1 MDYDL
6 TWIQSWILDLPI
18 LKYLFIDI
26 NKLNYNNNIN
36 SIYRTIIK
44 IYHPDFNLNNFE
56 LKNKNLKNN
65 LLIDE
70 LIDFKNKLNNE
81 NLSGEF
87 ISFIKKFIKINLTDI
102 SFCKKFNNINNTLNE
117 LFYNINDSNDIQT
130 NYKTNFNNINIS
142 NFIIYNDEDKKK
154 FFTTVK
160 DEKIDKNELDKILN
174 LKNKNRDIFLENIN
188 ETYKQELDIIKEK
201 KLNFNDV
208 FNDKLKLEEN
218 NNNNKVIEYN
228 SVLNNLDKYSLMTI
242 DDDNNYNF
250 EDQFKLDNSVLKC
263 DYKKNLSLDELIK
276 YRENELNNYN
286 KKL

>member
-26 NKLNYNNNIN
+26 NKLPYNNNIN

-44 IYHPDFNLNNFE
+44 IYHPDFNLKNFE